1 MQHANGQGTCLEPLA
16 WLTGLWPLL
25 AVHGAYAISLHAG
38 LVPACIPYV
47 EGCTSISRAA
57 RQGDAVLLFRAM
69 MLPYVGLLALFW
81 LLNARWC
88 ALLAP
93 GRVKAR
99 RAMFGCG
106 LVGALFLALYATT
119 LGVDGEFYRW
129 LRRYGINLYFSL
141 TVLAQMFLI
150 AIASRAAALD
160 ACLRRAF
167 LLLLALLLG
176 LGLASLPL
184 QFLLQG
190 PARDAR
196 MNALEW
202 QYALLM
208 VLAYPLTGLA
218 WRRSGFRL
226 GFRLEAK
233 VH

>member
-1 MQHANGQGTCLEPLA
+1 MQDASGQGSTLEPWA
-16 WLTGLWPLL
+16 WATALWPLL
-25 AVHGAYAISLHAG
+25 AVHGAYAISLDAG
-38 LVPACIPYV
+38 LVPACIPYI

-57 RQGDAVLLFRAM
+57 RQGDAILLFRAM

-93 GRVKAR
+93 ERVGVR
-99 RAMFGCG
+99 RAMLACG
-106 LVGALFLALYATT
+106 LVGSVFLALYATT
-119 LGVDGEFYRW
+119 LGVDGDFYRW

-150 AIASRAAALD
+150 SIASRAEALGPG
-160 ACLRRAF
+160 LRRAF
-167 LLLLALLLG
+167 LWLLALLLG

-184 QFLLQG
+184 QFLLDG
-190 PARDAR
+190 PAQDAR

-202 QYALLM
+202 QYAFLM
-208 VLAYPLTGLA
+208 VAAYPLTGLA

-226 GFRLEAK
+226 QFALKANL
-233 VH
+233 